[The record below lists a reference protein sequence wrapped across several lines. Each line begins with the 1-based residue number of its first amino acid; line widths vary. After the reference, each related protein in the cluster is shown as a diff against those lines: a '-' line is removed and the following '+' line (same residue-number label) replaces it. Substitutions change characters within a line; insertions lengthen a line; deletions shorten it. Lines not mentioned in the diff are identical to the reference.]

1 MGFLLGYSFKE
12 GGEKVGAAWHV
23 YKVYIRKKLWL
34 FLFSFYGIQTGNW
47 SIVKRLHLS
56 KALKGLYSSYQP

>member
-1 MGFLLGYSFKE
+1 M
-12 GGEKVGAAWHV
+12 GAAWHV